1 MTPDQLASIHAA
13 CFTHK
18 PWGADYLRDLLDG
31 QSTHLFEEPN
41 AFLIARIIAPEAEIL
56 TLAVHPDAR
65 RNHAAKRLV
74 TALCAQSDMV
84 FLDVAADNTAAHALY
99 LACGFVETGRR
110 RGYYARADAPSIDA
124 VLMTWS
130 KPPAAVGKSPRIG

>member
-1 MTPDQLASIHAA
+1 MTPEQLATIHAA
-13 CFTHK
+13 AFAHK
-18 PWGADYLRDLLDG
+18 PWSADYLSDLLDG
-31 QSTHLFEEPN
+31 QSTRLFEEPN

-74 TALCAQSDMV
+74 TALCALSEMV

-99 LACGFVETGRR
+99 LSCGFAESGRR
-110 RGYYARADAPSIDA
+110 RGYYARSDGPAIDA

-130 KPPAAVGKSPRIG
+130 KPPLP